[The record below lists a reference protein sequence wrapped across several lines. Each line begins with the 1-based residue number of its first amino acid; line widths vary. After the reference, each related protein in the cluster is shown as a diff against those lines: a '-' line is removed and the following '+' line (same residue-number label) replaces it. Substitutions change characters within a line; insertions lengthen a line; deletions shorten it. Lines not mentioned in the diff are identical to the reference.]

1 MGLFQDQTDSLS
13 ELRRLAALVQDPN
26 RLHEIGKA
34 QWPLAMISYG
44 LATCN
49 DESNFDYSLEI
60 YPHFVSHTQPSERL
74 RTLRQLSEFITRRK
88 GDGWRA
94 FVNFALADP
103 LDEIRRQAAF
113 LIATLVPSTESEEF
127 CGISEVVRLWCL
139 PQQEGLPSA
148 TPLMDAVLS
157 LSDKRFLPHLTK
169 HLSSVPQEK
178 LSDTLKGLNTSLNI
192 LSGEWLLACLDLRPE
207 TAENVCMA
215 FCRLAQQT
223 EQVLDLV
230 LPIPSWQ
237 FQNPA
242 PQPLHGWTRSEYFPR
257 ILPRIQEKLSVEQIE
272 RMRQAFM

>member
-26 RLHEIGKA
+26 RLHEIGNA

-60 YPHFVSHTQPSERL
+60 YPHFVSHTQPTERL

-94 FVNFALADP
+94 FINFALADP

-113 LIATLVPSTESEEF
+113 LIATLTPPTGSNDF
-127 CGISEVVRLWCL
+127 CGISEVLRLILL
-139 PQQEGLPSA
+139 PQRENIPST
-148 TPLMDAVLS
+148 TPMMDAILS
-157 LSDKRFLPHLTK
+157 LSDKRFLPLLTE
-169 HLSSVPQEK
+169 HLSLMPQEN
-178 LSDTLKGLNTSLNI
+178 LFRTLEEINTSLNI
-192 LSGEWLLACLDLRPE
+192 LSGEWLLACLELHSE
-207 TAENVCMA
+207 TAESVCNA

-223 EQVLDLV
+223 EQVFDLV

-237 FQNPA
+237 FQNPS
-242 PQPLHGWTRSEYFPR
+242 PQPLHGWTRAEYFPR
-257 ILPRIQEKLSVEQIE
+257 ILSRLQKIMSAEQIE
-272 RMRQAFM
+272 RMRPAFI

>member
-26 RLHEIGKA
+26 RLHEIGKS

-60 YPHFVSHTQPSERL
+60 YPHFVSHSQPTERL

-103 LDEIRRQAAF
+103 LDEIRRHAAF
-113 LIATLVPSTESEEF
+113 LTATLVPSTGSEEF
-127 CGISEVVRLWCL
+127 CGINEVLHLWL
-139 PQQEGLPSA
+139 MPQREGLPSS
-148 TPLMDAVLS
+148 TPLIDAVLS
-157 LSDKRFLPHLTK
+157 LSDKRFLPILTNHLAAV
-169 HLSSVPQEK
+169 SQEK
-178 LSDTLKGLNTSLNI
+178 LSRTLEELNTSLNI
-192 LSGEWLLACLDLRPE
+192 LSGEWLLACLETHPG
-207 TAENVCMA
+207 TAEGVCSA
-215 FCRLAQQT
+215 FCRLARQT
-223 EQVLDLV
+223 EQVLDLI
-230 LPIPSWQ
+230 LPLPSWQ
-237 FQNPA
+237 FQNPS

-257 ILPRIQEKLSVEQIE
+257 ILPRIQDKLSSEQIE
-272 RMRQAFM
+272 RMRQAFI